1 MTVLERNRRV
11 EENMGLVHTC
21 AKRFVGR
28 GIEYDDLCQAGS
40 IGLIKA
46 VEGFDEERGLCFS
59 TYAVPVILGEMRRLF
74 RDGGTVKVSRTLKDL
89 SMRANRVSAQFAAEN
104 DREPTVTELAALLEV
119 EPELLAEAL
128 GASLPPLSLTFA
140 SGDDEGEEWDL
151 PVAAPDT
158 ALIDRLALK
167 QVLDSLQERDR
178 TLIMMRYMGGRTQ
191 QSTAETLGMTQV
203 QVSRRER
210 VILAELRKKLTG

>member
-1 MTVLERNRRV
+1 MTVIERNRRV

-21 AKRFVGR
+21 AKRFIGR

-74 RDGGTVKVSRTLKDL
+74 RDGGTVKVSRSLKDL
-89 SMRANRVSAQFAAEN
+89 AMKAGRVSARFALQHG
-104 DREPTVTELAALLEV
+104 REPTVTELAGELEV
-119 EPELLAEAL
+119 EAELLAEAL
-128 GASLPPLSLTFA
+128 GASLPPLSLTFT

-158 ALIDRLALK
+158 ALIDRLALR
-167 QVLDSLQERDR
+167 QALSNLSEPDR
-178 TLIMMRYMGGRTQ
+178 NLILLRYIGGRTQ
-191 QSTAETLGMTQV
+191 QSTADALGMTQV

-210 VILAELRKKLTG
+210 AILMELRKKLTG